1 MSMEQYETAL
11 TEAEAALDAYTVGTC
26 KEEVAGNEVVAAIF
40 NACVEGMGMKDDTKV
55 AACMSK
61 SVPEEQRLDLRLDNR
76 WGPEDGHPL
85 PFVRRNPIIFALS
98 PPVPPKEGSEEGD
111 VASGVEGKA
120 EGGDGGDGGGASGGE
135 TELNQW
141 SLARADPDGFRG
153 GMVSFFEA
161 RGPEHE
167 EDADEK
173 AVALARK
180 RWTSLLLFDFMCSGA
195 LCAAPEAF
203 DKLARC
209 SHLIDPTTAA
219 PLPLQHHFS
228 NLMAPIRAMRG
239 RQELDSTP
247 IVMGCQEMPVD
258 ARGEA
263 KLREVLPEG
272 LAYYRPTERGKG
284 ETGASGGTD
293 EGTGFIY
300 SNFLAASMKDVT
312 DDLAPDLTQFLADQ
326 GVKPVVAATTLRK
339 MLIVTVDLFYTGAA
353 QSSGGE
359 ETRVEGAVGA
369 TTPKLAVA
377 TLHCKCFYKQAAQQG
392 AFVARLIEQASKLEG
407 VVGTVVCGD
416 MNLDSPWPDKT
427 SAEVQQASVGAA
439 EFGCFPTAEGEGVT
453 PIVNTNV
460 TDFSTTVTKSGLQMV
475 TPPTN
480 FTTLKMR
487 TKFQAQAGKIGA
499 VAMGHKDQVSEC

>member
-1 MSMEQYETAL
+1 
-11 TEAEAALDAYTVGTC
+11 
-26 KEEVAGNEVVAAIF
+26 
-40 NACVEGMGMKDDTKV
+40 
-55 AACMSK
+55 
-61 SVPEEQRLDLRLDNR
+61 
-76 WGPEDGHPL
+76 
-85 PFVRRNPIIFALS
+85 
-98 PPVPPKEGSEEGD
+98 
-111 VASGVEGKA
+111 
-120 EGGDGGDGGGASGGE
+120 
-135 TELNQW
+135 
-141 SLARADPDGFRG
+141 
-153 GMVSFFEA
+153 
-161 RGPEHE
+161 
-167 EDADEK
+167 
-173 AVALARK
+173 
-180 RWTSLLLFDFMCSGA
+180 
-195 LCAAPEAF
+195 
-203 DKLARC
+203 
-209 SHLIDPTTAA
+209 
-219 PLPLQHHFS
+219 
-228 NLMAPIRAMRG
+228 
-239 RQELDSTP
+239 
-247 IVMGCQEMPVD
+247 
-258 ARGEA
+258 
-263 KLREVLPEG
+263 
-272 LAYYRPTERGKG
+272 
-284 ETGASGGTD
+284 
-293 EGTGFIY
+293 
-300 SNFLAASMKDVT
+300 MKDVT

-499 VAMGHKDQVSEC
+499 VAMGHKDQLVLPMDMHVTDVIVAGRDEADPSLSPTAANNTNMSLLQPSRMWPGDHFAVVAAVDIQLSKYVAKQRKSAAAAFFDAVLVAVGASKAR